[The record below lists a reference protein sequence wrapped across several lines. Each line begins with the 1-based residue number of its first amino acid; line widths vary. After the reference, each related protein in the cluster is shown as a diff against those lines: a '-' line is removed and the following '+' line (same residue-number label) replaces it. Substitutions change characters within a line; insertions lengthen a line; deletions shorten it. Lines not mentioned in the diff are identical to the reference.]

1 MSENQ
6 KDPQY
11 KLRWSEE
18 LRGKITDAAK
28 ENNRSINAEITQRL
42 EDSFTN
48 KSVDPDF
55 FQKNM
60 NFFLAAYCAGLESN
74 YDEAIAQLEE
84 ALSKSSTID
93 EQTKQYLEH
102 RLQVNKILK
111 KEMNRLVRMNSER
124 IKDPQIVDS
133 DKLL

>member
-1 MSENQ
+1 MVYFYERKS

-55 FQKNM
+55 
-60 NFFLAAYCAGLESN
+60 
-74 YDEAIAQLEE
+74 
-84 ALSKSSTID
+84 SK
-93 EQTKQYLEH
+93 
-102 RLQVNKILK
+102 
-111 KEMNRLVRMNSER
+111 R
-124 IKDPQIVDS
+124 I
-133 DKLL
+133 

>member
-18 LRGKITDAAK
+18 LRGKISDAAK

-60 NFFLAAYCAGLESN
+60 NFFLAAYCAGLVSN
-74 YDEAIAQLEE
+74 YDESIAQLEE
-84 ALSKSSTID
+84 TLSNSSTID
-93 EQTKQYLEH
+93 DQTKQYLEH

-111 KEMNRLVRMNSER
+111 NEMSRLVKLNSER
-124 IKDPQIVDS
+124 VKEAQIVDS